1 MIPFPHLRK
10 TSTSYIIGLFKTCV
24 RRLVGLFFGQSSTA
38 GFRTG
43 LNHGKKIKG
52 AFSMLESLKKNKIG
66 ILLMLV
72 SSLFVCVGQL
82 LWKLSGGGLTLQLI
96 IGFVS
101 YGIGALLMMV
111 AYRFGR
117 LSVLHPMLSMSYVF
131 STILGIVVL
140 SEPVGKRIVAIILIL
155 IGVILIGGGDEE

>member
-1 MIPFPHLRK
+1 
-10 TSTSYIIGLFKTCV
+10 
-24 RRLVGLFFGQSSTA
+24 
-38 GFRTG
+38 
-43 LNHGKKIKG
+43 
-52 AFSMLESLKKNKIG
+52 MLESLKKNKIG
-66 ILLMLV
+66 ILLMLA

-82 LWKLSGGGLTLQLI
+82 LWKLSDGGLTPQLI

-140 SEPVGKRIVAIILIL
+140 SEPVGIGRIAAIILIL

>member
-1 MIPFPHLRK
+1 
-10 TSTSYIIGLFKTCV
+10 
-24 RRLVGLFFGQSSTA
+24 
-38 GFRTG
+38 
-43 LNHGKKIKG
+43 
-52 AFSMLESLKKNKIG
+52 MLQSLKKNKIG